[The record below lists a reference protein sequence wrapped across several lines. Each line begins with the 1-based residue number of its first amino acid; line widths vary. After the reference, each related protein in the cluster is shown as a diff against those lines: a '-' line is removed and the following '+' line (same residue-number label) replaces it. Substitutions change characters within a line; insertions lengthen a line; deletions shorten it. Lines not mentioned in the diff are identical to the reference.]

1 MGSTFAVVSVCG
13 VGRQVRARVTHGS
26 SEVGAHGENMG
37 DEHGEWTGARGI
49 ELCDAGEERRS
60 GGGCAEVG
68 VSGFPG
74 VPGRTLTGSDEVI
87 GAAGATGTGAGAA
100 AGAGAEGTGK
110 PAGAAPPNKAGA
122 ADIACIACIIAG
134 FDMRAA
140 SAAGFAIVACM
151 AAGANAAG
159 FAMAANNACCCAC
172 CVCKAVSATTG
183 SIA

>member
-1 MGSTFAVVSVCG
+1 
-13 VGRQVRARVTHGS
+13 
-26 SEVGAHGENMG
+26 MG
-37 DEHGEWTGARGI
+37 DEHGDWTGARGI

-100 AGAGAEGTGK
+100 AGAGAGAGAGAEGTGK

>member
-1 MGSTFAVVSVCG
+1 M
-13 VGRQVRARVTHGS
+13 
-26 SEVGAHGENMG
+26 
-37 DEHGEWTGARGI
+37 
-49 ELCDAGEERRS
+49 
-60 GGGCAEVG
+60 G

-87 GAAGATGTGAGAA
+87 GAAGAARDRRGAAAGAGAG

-140 SAAGFAIVACM
+140 SAAGFAIVAAWPRGERRGVRHGCQQRLLLRM
-151 AAGANAAG
+151 LRLQSGQRHDGVDRLRRERRSRRRGRRGRSRGRVRGRIGMGGSRGGSTSFLAALGTATAG
-159 FAMAANNACCCAC
+159 HRAS
-172 CVCKAVSATTG
+172 AVP
-183 SIA
+183 